1 MKNEVKQIIEIRRCT
16 TCHCAEDLVNYT
28 FGITNGV
35 MRRYFICRS
44 HNRARNMRYY
54 YKNKYKKETNVL

>member
-1 MKNEVKQIIEIRRCT
+1 MDNKVSLIIEIRRCA
-16 TCHCAEDLVNYT
+16 TCHCSEDLVNYT
-28 FGITNGV
+28 FYITNGI

-54 YKNKYKKETNVL
+54 YKNKMKKMSNE